1 MDATSP
7 EKKAD
12 TDAAV
17 PTKHRVDNRFALVL
31 MALSLIALFAI
42 FRDTALSFIP
52 IWNTESFGH
61 GYLIIPI
68 SLFLFWLG
76 RRRVLQAPVRPSL
89 FGLALMVGAATV
101 WGLGEVADVNLVR
114 QAAFVAMIQCL
125 FLTVLGGAVA
135 RVAIFPLGYLVFAIP
150 FGEFLIPYLQDLTA
164 WFAVGALRALGVPVF
179 IDGIFIQTPAGSYL
193 VAEACAGSRYLLS
206 TLAVSVLAAGLFFTS
221 WHKRLLFIA
230 AGVVVSI
237 VANAVRAAGVILL
250 AYWIDPSLAGP
261 VHITY
266 GLVFVAII
274 TLIYLMVGSSYKER
288 SIGEYSE
295 SQIDGRSMP
304 SDRLPASNMAAVGIA
319 IGAVACVAAVFG
331 YVQFALSRGSDAVA
345 ISPEAPAAHAPWAK
359 SDTVVV
365 GWSPYFAG
373 VTSVAFQS
381 YRDDDRT
388 ADLYIG
394 LYASQRRGAELI
406 NHANRL
412 EGDLWG
418 RAGSGAVDI
427 DLAQRRFKA
436 NYVRLLPQRF
446 AGNTSDVS
454 GRIVWY
460 WYWIDGQFTANPLW
474 AKVLEVKTVL
484 FGGGRAAAIIAVAA
498 DYKDRPVEAAD
509 TLHGFLESLEPL
521 KPVLER
527 ALLPAQAGSGG

>member
-7 EKKAD
+7 ENKAD

-17 PTKHRVDNRFALVL
+17 PTKHRVDNRLALVL
-31 MALSLIALFAI
+31 VVLSLIALFAI
-42 FRDTALSFIP
+42 FRDTAFSFIP

-68 SLFLFWLG
+68 SLFLLWLC
-76 RRRVLQAPVRPSL
+76 RRRVLQVPARPS
-89 FGLALMVGAATV
+89 FVGLVLMFGAAMV
-101 WGLGEVADVNLVR
+101 WGLGEIADVNIVR
-114 QAAFVAMIQCL
+114 QAAFVAMILCL
-125 FLTVLGGAVA
+125 FLSLFGVA
-135 RVAIFPLGYLVFAIP
+135 IARATIFPLGYLVFTVP
-150 FGEFLIPYLQDLTA
+150 FGEFLIPHLQDITA
-164 WFAVGALRALGVPVF
+164 WFAVGALQALGVPVF
-179 IDGIFIQTPAGSYL
+179 NDGIFIQTPSGNYL
-193 VAEACAGSRYLLS
+193 VAEACSGVRYLLS
-206 TLAVSVLAAGLFFTS
+206 TLAVSVLTAGLFFTS

-237 VANAVRAAGVILL
+237 AANALRTAGVILL
-250 AYWIDPSLAGP
+250 AHWIDPSLAGP

-295 SQIDGRSMP
+295 TDFDQRWISSARA
-304 SDRLPASNMAAVGIA
+304 PASAMAAVGIA
-319 IGAVACVAAVFG
+319 IGAIAGVAAVSG
-331 YVQFALSRGSDAVA
+331 YVQFALSQGSDAVVDA
-345 ISPEAPAAHAPWAK
+345 PEAPAARAPWVKIVAVEEEWK
-359 SDTVVV
+359 
-365 GWSPYFAG
+365 PHFAG

-381 YRDDDRT
+381 YRDAGRT
-388 ADLYIG
+388 AELYIG
-394 LYASQRRGAELI
+394 LYGSQRRGAELL
-406 NHANRL
+406 NRANRL

-427 DLAQRRFKA
+427 DLAQRPLKA
-436 NYVRLLPQRF
+436 SYVRLLPQRF
-446 AGNTSDVS
+446 AGNTRDVS

-474 AKVLEVKTVL
+474 AKVLEVKAVL
-484 FGGGRAAAIIAVAA
+484 FGGSRAAAIIAVAA

-521 KPVLER
+521 KPVLEQ
-527 ALLPAQAGSGG
+527 ALLPARAGRGG